1 MCDLW
6 HTKRS
11 SIENRFRF
19 NRRISFLNETRWI
32 LNANTI
38 LSSIILFLTFFS
50 LEYRWDYVSRCADC
64 FSFHL
69 SSKRKIQG
77 HEIISPGEGW
87 IIHKT
92 PRPPVDLS
100 FIKRL
105 ALKTGRIEE
114 NETLSLKYI
123 YIFVEIIWTK
133 YKMIHSTF
141 HFFFFF
147 NLDKI

>member
-1 MCDLW
+1 MINQSRPCVWSLT
-6 HTKRS
+6 HETIINRES
-11 SIENRFRF
+11 TSFQSENF
-19 NRRISFLNETRWI
+19 ISEWDAMNSEHLFL
-32 LNANTI
+32 
-38 LSSIILFLTFFS
+38 SFILFLTFLF

-123 YIFVEIIWTK
+123 YILLSFLI
-133 YKMIHSTF
+133 
-141 HFFFFF
+141 
-147 NLDKI
+147 

>member
-11 SIENRFRF
+11 SIENRLRF
-19 NRRISFLNETRWI
+19 NRKISFLNETRWI

-92 PRPPVDLS
+92 PRSPVDLS

-114 NETLSLKYI
+114 NETLSLKYT
-123 YIFVEIIWTK
+123 YIAF
-133 YKMIHSTF
+133 S
-141 HFFFFF
+141 F
-147 NLDKI
+147 NLKYWKIINEIV